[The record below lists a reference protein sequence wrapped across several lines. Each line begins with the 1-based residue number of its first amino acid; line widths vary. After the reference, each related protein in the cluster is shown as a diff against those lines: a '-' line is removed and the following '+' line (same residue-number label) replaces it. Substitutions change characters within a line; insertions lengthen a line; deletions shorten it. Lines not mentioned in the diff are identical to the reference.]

1 MNHIKTF
8 LFAALLL
15 SCNSLFAQNQATT
28 SWQPNNNPPTH
39 ATYVP
44 WPKLMENDIARK
56 TRVWENIF
64 IGDKGNEAFRS
75 AESNTLI
82 NALVTGVRTGKIA
95 AYTDSRF
102 QHKMTDEEI
111 SAMARNNYIGSPART
126 KQIGAAS
133 KFTKGQGIVVP
144 KYYVKE
150 DSLFMKNGKINL
162 RILGIAP
169 VVIKM
174 GSKQGQ
180 TVEDPIFWV
189 YYPDCRSYLAQCIT
203 GQAPM
208 TWDDVFEGRDFTAKI
223 DSTVDV
229 YAKYRKINPYFD
241 AKPPLK

>member
-1 MNHIKTF
+1 MNHIKIF
-8 LFAALLL
+8 LFASLLL
-15 SCNSLFAQNQATT
+15 SCNSVFAQNTATT
-28 SWQPNNNPPTH
+28 SG
-39 ATYVP
+39 YKP

-56 TRVWENIF
+56 VRVWENIF
-64 IGDKGNEAFRS
+64 MGEKVNEVFRS

-82 NALVTGVRTGKIA
+82 NALVTGIRTGKIT

-111 SAMARNNYIGSPART
+111 SAMARKNYIGSPART
-126 KQIGAAS
+126 KQLGAAS

-144 KYYVKE
+144 KYFIKE
-150 DSLFMKNGKINL
+150 DSLYLKNGKIL
-162 RILGIAP
+162 VRILGIAP

-208 TWDDVFEGRDFTAKI
+208 TWDDVFEDRHFTAKI

-229 YAKYRKINPYFD
+229 YAKYRKMNPNFD
-241 AKPPLK
+241 AKPVR

>member
-15 SCNSLFAQNQATT
+15 SCNSLFAQKQTTT
-28 SWQPNNNPPTH
+28 S
-39 ATYVP
+39 TYVP
-44 WPKLMENDIARK
+44 WPKLMEDDIARK
-56 TRVWENIF
+56 VRVWENIF

>member
-1 MNHIKTF
+1 MNHTKTF
-8 LFAALLL
+8 LFASLLL
-15 SCNSLFAQNQATT
+15 CCNCLFAQNTATT
-28 SWQPNNNPPTH
+28 SG
-39 ATYVP
+39 YKP

-64 IGDKGNEAFRS
+64 MGDPGNEAFRS

-82 NALVTGVRTGKIA
+82 NALVTGVRTGKIT
-95 AYTDSRF
+95 AYTDSKF

-111 SAMARNNYIGSPART
+111 SAMTRKNYIGSPART
-126 KQIGAAS
+126 KQLGSRSA
-133 KFTKGQGIVVP
+133 FTKGQGTVVP

-150 DSLFMKNGKINL
+150 DSLFMKNGKIYL

-189 YYPDCRSYLAQCIT
+189 YYPDCRSYLSQCIT
-203 GQAPM
+203 AQAPM
-208 TWDDVFEGRDFTAKI
+208 TWDDVFEGRNFTAKI
-223 DSTVDV
+223 DSTVDMN
-229 YAKYRKINPYFD
+229 AKTRKWGPSLTPD
-241 AKPPLK
+241 EQRTKKK